1 MSQGRPLQRVRVLI
15 AHRDAHLRASIADL
29 LEPVGAEVLQSPTRR
44 DAAEQ
49 VRTRRPQVVLL
60 DHALDGE
67 TAAAGI
73 SIAHDGGAAGTG
85 ASPVREGTAAGASLV
100 REGAAAGSSPVR
112 EGVATGASLV
122 RDVAGDPELLGVAV
136 ILLRPGADVDAVCA
150 ALADGAVDVWTARD
164 ATPEL
169 IARVRVA
176 YRSRQLLDLALRRY
190 SDLEDLA
197 YRDDLTELPNRRGAT
212 RQIDVLISRA
222 RRHGH
227 QLALLLVDADRF
239 KSVNDAHGHA
249 VGDVVLRELA
259 ARLRERV
266 RREDIV
272 GRWGGEEFVVALPE
286 TTPDGAAAVAESLRA
301 GVSGTPITADSTSLD
316 VTISIG
322 VAAWTGQDLD
332 DLVSRADRALYA
344 AKAAGRDRVVLERTV
359 RAA

>member
-1 MSQGRPLQRVRVLI
+1 MSRVQPLQRVRVLI
-15 AHRDAHLRASIADL
+15 AHRDAHLRASIRALLADA
-29 LEPVGAEVLQSPTRR
+29 GAEVLEASAPHA
-44 DAAEQ
+44 AAEL
-49 VRTRRPQVVLL
+49 V
-60 DHALDGE
+60 DDG
-67 TAAAGI
+67 
-73 SIAHDGGAAGTG
+73 DGTG
-85 ASPVREGTAAGASLV
+85 SA
-100 REGAAAGSSPVR
+100 
-112 EGVATGASLV
+112 LV

-136 ILLRPGADVDAVCA
+136 VLMRPDADVDAVTA
-150 ALADGAVDVWTARD
+150 ALADGAADVWAGRE
-164 ATPEL
+164 AAPEL

-190 SDLEDLA
+190 NDLEDLA
-197 YRDDLTELPNRRGAT
+197 YRDELTELPNRRGAT

-239 KSVNDAHGHA
+239 KAVNDEHGHA
-249 VGDVVLRELA
+249 VGDVVLRELS

-266 RREDIV
+266 RREDVV

-301 GVSGTPITADSTSLD
+301 GVARTPIEADGVTLD

-332 DLVSRADRALYA
+332 DLVSGADRALYA
-344 AKAAGRDRVVLERTV
+344 AKAAGRDRVVVERAV

>member
-1 MSQGRPLQRVRVLI
+1 MSPVPPLQRVRVLI
-15 AHRDAHLRASIADL
+15 AHRDAPLRASIRAL
-29 LEPVGAEVLQSPTRR
+29 LEPVGAEVLESADRH

-49 VRTRRPQVVLL
+49 VRAERPQVVLL
-60 DHALDGE
+60 DHALD
-67 TAAAGI
+67 
-73 SIAHDGGAAGTG
+73 DGGG
-85 ASPVREGTAAGASLV
+85 
-100 REGAAAGSSPVR
+100 
-112 EGVATGASLV
+112 LV

-136 ILLRPGADVDAVCA
+136 ILLRAGADVEAVCA
-150 ALADGAVDVWTARD
+150 ALAAGAVDVWTAD
-164 ATPEL
+164 GAAPEL

-190 SDLEDLA
+190 SDLEELA

-212 RQIDVLISRA
+212 RQLEVLISRA

-239 KSVNDAHGHA
+239 KSVNDEHGHA

-266 RREDIV
+266 RREDVV

-286 TTPDGAAAVAESLRA
+286 TTPDGAAAVAEALRA
-301 GVSGTPITADSTSLD
+301 GVSTTPIDADGKALD

-322 VAAWTGQDLD
+322 VAAWTGQELE

-344 AKAAGRDRVVLERTV
+344 AKAAGRNRVILERGV
-359 RAA
+359 QAA

>member
-1 MSQGRPLQRVRVLI
+1 MSRVQPLQRVRVLV
-15 AHRDAHLRASIADL
+15 AHRDAQLRASIRAL
-29 LEPVGAEVLQSPTRR
+29 LEGVGAEVLEAAQRR
-44 DAAEQ
+44 DAAER
-49 VRTRRPQVVLL
+49 VRAQRPQVVLL
-60 DHALDGE
+60 DHALD
-67 TAAAGI
+67 
-73 SIAHDGGAAGTG
+73 DGGG
-85 ASPVREGTAAGASLV
+85 
-100 REGAAAGSSPVR
+100 
-112 EGVATGASLV
+112 LV

-136 ILLRPGADVDAVCA
+136 ILMRPGADVDTVSA
-150 ALADGAVDVWTARD
+150 ALTDGAADVWA
-164 ATPEL
+164 APGAAPEL

-197 YRDDLTELPNRRGAT
+197 YRDELTELPNRRGAS
-212 RQIDVLISRA
+212 RQIDVLLSRA

-239 KSVNDAHGHA
+239 KAVNDEHGHA

-301 GVSGTPITADSTSLD
+301 HVSGTPILTEAGSLD
-316 VTISIG
+316 ITISIG
-322 VAAWTGQDLD
+322 VAAWAGQDLE
-332 DLVSRADRALYA
+332 DLVSGADRALYA
-344 AKAAGRDRVVLERTV
+344 AKAAGRNRVILERAL

>member
-1 MSQGRPLQRVRVLI
+1 MSSAALLQHVRVLV
-15 AHRDAHLRASIADL
+15 AHRDATLRAAARAL
-29 LEPVGAEVLQSPTRR
+29 LEGVGAEVVEADHRLAAAETVRR
-44 DAAEQ
+44 D
-49 VRTRRPQVVLL
+49 RPHVVLL
-60 DHALDGE
+60 EHALDG
-67 TAAAGI
+67 
-73 SIAHDGGAAGTG
+73 AAGT
-85 ASPVREGTAAGASLV
+85 
-100 REGAAAGSSPVR
+100 
-112 EGVATGASLV
+112 LV

-136 ILLRPGADVDAVCA
+136 VLMCPGADVEAVTA
-150 ALADGAVDVWTARD
+150 ALRDGAVDVW
-164 ATPEL
+164 ATEQVGPEL

-197 YRDDLTELPNRRGAT
+197 YRDELTELPNRRGAS

-227 QLALLLVDADRF
+227 QLALLLIDADRF
-239 KSVNDAHGHA
+239 KGVNDEHGHA

-266 RREDIV
+266 RREDVV

-286 TTPDGAAAVAESLRA
+286 TTPDGAAAVAESLREA
-301 GVSGTPITADSTSLD
+301 IADSPIHTGEVALD
-316 VTISIG
+316 ITVSIG

-332 DLVSRADRALYA
+332 DLVDRSDRALYA
-344 AKAAGRDRVVLERTV
+344 AKAAGRDRVVLEPAV